1 MKTIYKTIICIAALG
16 AGAGIGRAAE
26 PSEAVTDTVCSLDE
40 CKRMAVANNADIRV
54 ADNNLRAA
62 IETRREAFTKYFPQV
77 SAGGSWFK
85 THNDVV
91 QYNVLDLF
99 TLGIINKGKAAGI
112 WALQPVFAGGRI
124 VNGNKLA
131 KVGEEAARIRKEQS
145 ANQVQ
150 LQTEALY
157 WQLVT
162 LKAQKHTVESAI
174 TMLDTLSRQVGAAV
188 DAGVATRNDLL
199 KVQLKRN
206 GYRADLVDLDNG
218 IELMKMLL
226 AQQVGLGTEAR
237 VDVRAQVPDSVPA
250 YPEALFIRTSEALDL
265 TADHRLLVKSVE
277 AKDLE
282 KRMEVGNYLP
292 QVGVGAGW
300 FYHDV
305 FNQDHNFGGVM
316 VTVSVPLSGWWGGSH
331 AIKRKKLELA
341 TARTELSNLGQK
353 LEIEMS
359 DKWDNLTAAHR
370 KMVLASEA
378 IAQSKENLRLN
389 QAYYDAG
396 MSTITDLLDAQTLYR
411 QAQDDYM
418 GAYGVF
424 KLSEA
429 QYLNATGLSL
439 IHI

>member
-429 QYLNATGLSL
+429 QYLNATGRLK
-439 IHI
+439 